1 MVKTKWQE
9 SAVDSPGHG
18 TPTSMR
24 SMAGRLENNG
34 HCGEGISH
42 FLPKKMKMLFCNF
55 CVILFPI

>member
-34 HCGEGISH
+34 HRGEGISY
-42 FLPKKMKMLFCNF
+42 FQLKKIN
-55 CVILFPI
+55 